1 MTISVLRVGAGHWY
15 VYIPPDSRSPIH
27 FYVGYIGNTI
37 LRTLLG
43 RVGRTGF
50 CITLGVRDEAIGDR
64 FRKDGAKVRIIDL
77 DNSTALKQAGKDLD
91 DQPIGLGP

>member
-1 MTISVLRVGAGHWY
+1 M
-15 VYIPPDSRSPIH
+15 
-27 FYVGYIGNTI
+27 
-37 LRTLLG
+37 
-43 RVGRTGF
+43 GRTGF